1 MFSRIFQFRGGK
13 IGAAVLLLMC
23 AAMFLWGCS
32 SSTFLVSKDCYTDYL
47 GSTVEVFNKTLCASG
62 DFKKILDSSNLPQD
76 VKESLYQAQC
86 VDHSRETVVKI
97 SASLTPEQKRD
108 LKFNFQVHGYYVNYK
123 PVPNFQYDY
132 YSAYYNAEFC
142 YRENEY

>member
-1 MFSRIFQFRGGK
+1 MFATLLQFRAGK
-13 IGAAVLLLMC
+13 IRATVLVMC
-23 AAMFLWGCS
+23 AALFLWGCS
-32 SSTFLVSKDCYTDYL
+32 GSTTFLVSKDCNTYFL
-47 GSTVEVFNKTLCASG
+47 GDSEPVFDKMLCASG

-76 VKESLYQAQC
+76 IRESLYKAQC
-86 VDHSRETVVKI
+86 VDHSRETVKKI
-97 SASLTPEQKRD
+97 YASLTPEQKRD

-123 PVPNFQYDY
+123 PVPNYQYDY

>member
-1 MFSRIFQFRGGK
+1 MFAKVLQFRAGK
-13 IGAAVLLLMC
+13 IRASVLLVMF
-23 AAMFLWGCS
+23 AALFLWGCG

-62 DFKKILDSSNLPQD
+62 DFKKILDDTKLPQD

-86 VDHSRETVVKI
+86 IDHSQENVKKI
-97 SASLTPEQKRD
+97 YASLTPEQKRD

-123 PVPNFQYDY
+123 PVPNDQYNY
-132 YSAYYNAEFC
+132 YAIYNREFC
-142 YRENEY
+142 PPEKQY

>member
-1 MFSRIFQFRGGK
+1 MFAKVLQFRAGK
-13 IGAAVLLLMC
+13 IRASVLLVMF
-23 AAMFLWGCS
+23 AALFLWGCG

-62 DFKKILDSSNLPQD
+62 DFKKILDDTKLPQD

-86 VDHSRETVVKI
+86 VDHSQENVKKI
-97 SASLTPEQKRD
+97 YAALTTEQKRD

-123 PVPNFQYDY
+123 PVPNYQYNY
-132 YSAYYNAEFC
+132 YAIYNREFC
-142 YRENEY
+142 PPEKQY